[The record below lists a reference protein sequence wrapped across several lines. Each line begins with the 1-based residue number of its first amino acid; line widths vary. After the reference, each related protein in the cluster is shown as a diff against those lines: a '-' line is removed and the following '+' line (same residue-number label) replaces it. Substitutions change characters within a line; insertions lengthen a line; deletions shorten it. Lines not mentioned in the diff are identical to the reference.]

1 MIGLVKY
8 TVTSE
13 LDTELYE
20 ELERERKAAGLSRSA
35 GMRQAVEWWI
45 AQRKEHG
52 EERVGRQEKRHRQ
65 VMRRFDY
72 LIGMIREQERLL
84 GLPAGDPANADS
96 ANRATNRAANG
107 AGDYSVELTEPE
119 SVEAATETRADERAG
134 ESPLSEAR
142 KRARRRVE

>member
-1 MIGLVKY
+1 MIGPVKY

-13 LDTELYE
+13 LDPELYD

-35 GMRQAVEWWI
+35 AMRQSVEWWI

-72 LIGMIREQERLL
+72 LVGMIREQERLL
-84 GLPAGDPANADS
+84 GLPAGDPANAGS
-96 ANRATNRAANG
+96 ANGSGGHHARR
-107 AGDYSVELTEPE
+107 YEPE
-119 SVEAATETRADERAG
+119 SAELETETIRTDEGSG
-134 ESPLSEAR
+134 ESPLAEAR